1 MYFDGL
7 ISSLFLCTLISVVFR
22 NPFVCSCY
30 LPCMIISSEENLG
43 TEEGT
48 EDPEDYT
55 DDNDDYNSIL
65 RPAFEVDGEPD
76 FSTGPPEDGLEYLRR
91 VRYIISLFPSFCV
104 FTLLNFWYYG

>member
-1 MYFDGL
+1 
-7 ISSLFLCTLISVVFR
+7 
-22 NPFVCSCY
+22 
-30 LPCMIISSEENLG
+30 MIISSEENLG

>member
-1 MYFDGL
+1 MCIAATYL
-7 ISSLFLCTLISVVFR
+7 ITLFISAG
-22 NPFVCSCY
+22 
-30 LPCMIISSEENLG
+30 ENLG
-43 TEEGT
+43 TDEGA
-48 EDPEDYT
+48 EDLTPEDYT

-104 FTLLNFWYYG
+104 FTILVIWFSCFVSPI